1 MSRLNIYAVT
11 LAAGL
16 LVGVGCSRN
25 NSQTGEASRE
35 VTPAKNT
42 GTAFVRYVNAVGGH
56 SNTTLYFGD
65 TELFSS
71 AEAQKP
77 TAYKQVPAERRDFI
91 LREAAKPTGM
101 EIAKNSEG
109 LGDGK
114 HYTVVAFEDTDTK
127 PVLRVFNDDES
138 APAAGKAKV
147 RLIHAAP
154 GVEPVGLYTPRAKDK
169 LAGESRFNSG
179 SSWQEVN
186 PVNGPLEI
194 RTGDH
199 KNVSRVTVPDH
210 GIEAGKFYTLI
221 VEGGAKTGEKLHVVE
236 LVDTPTAL

>member
-1 MSRLNIYAVT
+1 MYRFSSYAVV

-16 LVGVGCSRN
+16 LVGVGCNRN
-25 NSQTGEASRE
+25 NTQTGEASRE
-35 VTPAKNT
+35 VPPAKNT

-56 SNTTLYFGD
+56 SNTDLYFGD

-91 LREAAKPTGM
+91 LREAGKPAGM
-101 EIAKNSEG
+101 EITKNSEG

-114 HYTVVAFEDTDTK
+114 HYTVVVFEDKDTK

-147 RLIHAAP
+147 RIIHAAP
-154 GVEPVGLYTPRAKDK
+154 EVEAVNLYTPRSKDK
-169 LAGESRFNSG
+169 LAGESRFSTA

-194 RTGDH
+194 RAGDH
-199 KNVSRVTVPDH
+199 KTASRVSVPDH
-210 GIEAGKFYTLI
+210 GIEAGKLYTLV
-221 VEGGAKTGEKLHVVE
+221 VEGGPKTGEKLHVVE
-236 LVDTPTAL
+236 IMDTPTTL